1 MAAKNDLDDIESGL
15 FSDVV
20 ASASSKEKKE
30 KEKRKAND
38 IDEGGDGEEEHRRIT
53 ITISPRTVERTIFVF
68 IILVLLGFFFYNPF
82 QQYFPWNGG
91 NQITGAAVAD
101 DNVGEDDDSTADT
114 PTKEGNV
121 KKTGN
126 NDAKDDD
133 EEDNNAGDSD
143 TNDDT
148 SGESSDD
155 ADDDAD
161 DEDTLI
167 VSGEVTFTIDDYEY
181 DEKEWGIM
189 MKTVSFTIENQAQ
202 AFTPKV
208 RAYVFD
214 EETRQTYEQA
224 PEIKLYQELG
234 TGKRLKATINA
245 QKFTFANKASEKTIR
260 LKLYDEGSEPGYAK
274 DKHVK
279 TVEKKFTPK

>member
-1 MAAKNDLDDIESGL
+1 MAAKDDLDDIESGL

-20 ASASSKEKKE
+20 ASASSREKKE

-38 IDEGGDGEEEHRRIT
+38 LDEGDDEGEGQRKIT

-82 QQYFPWNGG
+82 QQYFPWSGG

-101 DNVGEDDDSTADT
+101 TDTGDDDSATDT
-114 PTKEGNV
+114 SDKKGSAKE
-121 KKTGN
+121 TGD

-133 EEDNNAGDSD
+133 EEDNDASDEGADNAD
-143 TNDDT
+143 
-148 SGESSDD
+148 ES
-155 ADDDAD
+155 D

-167 VSGEVTFTIDDYEY
+167 VTGEVSFTIDDHEY

-189 MKTVSFTIENQAQ
+189 MKAVSFTIENQAQ

-234 TGKRLKATINA
+234 TGKRLKATINV